1 MRILHDPLPA
11 FDAADG
17 IRLSIVFD
25 NDLANPHLK
34 PLWGFACYIETPAQ
48 TLLFDTGSNGRV
60 LLQNMEKMG
69 LDPARVDRLFLSH
82 PHWDHIGG
90 LDSIIEVAPHLEIVV
105 PDSLSKL
112 LVRDLQGEVRKVS
125 VIDAT
130 PVKVGEGLYSTGVM
144 GEIGEQA
151 LVIDIGEGLVVIT
164 GCAHPGVDMIA
175 ARAREMLN
183 KDILLLIGGF
193 HLAHS
198 DRKTI
203 KTVVESLQVLGVRAL
218 CPTHCT
224 GDLAKEMFADSFGEA
239 CIKGGAGRI
248 VQVREH

>member
-1 MRILHDPLPA
+1 MRIQREPLPV
-11 FDAADG
+11 FDVDG

-25 NDLANPHLK
+25 NDLFNPQLK
-34 PLWGFACYIETPAQ
+34 PLWGFACYIEMQGQ

-60 LLQNMEKMG
+60 LLQNMRKMG
-69 LDPARVDRLFLSH
+69 LDPSHVERLFLSH

-90 LDSIIEVAPHLEIVV
+90 LDSIIEVAPHLEIIA

-112 LVRDLQGEVRKVS
+112 LIRDLQGDVRAVR
-125 VIDAT
+125 VVDAA
-130 PVKVGEGLYSTGVM
+130 PANVGEGLHSTGVM

-151 LVIDIGEGLVVIT
+151 LVIDAGEGLVVVT

-183 KDILLLIGGF
+183 KDILFLIGGF

-203 KTVVESLQVLGVRAL
+203 RTVTESLQVLGVRAL

-224 GDLAKEMFADSFGEA
+224 GDLAKEMFAGSFGEA

-248 VQVREH
+248 VQMREQ